1 MLVVANVA
9 ADFFNRGGVIMWP
22 LLICLVMS
30 FVVIVERALWWA
42 TISRYEKSPLITRVF
57 EAVCAGDFDEAEK
70 LTSNPR
76 NPFLRTLHKGL
87 TQAHLSFLGSMQLEA
102 SGEVEKADRRLWILA
117 TLITLSPLLGLL
129 GTVTGI
135 MESFHAIGGEELA
148 IVKVKGGIAEALI
161 ATASG
166 LAIAILCLL
175 PYNYFNRR
183 LAHYRAS
190 LERAINH
197 VEFIVESA
205 RYHGHDLELFARQRA
220 LANPVPKA

>member
-1 MLVVANVA
+1 
-9 ADFFNRGGVIMWP
+9 MWP
-22 LLICLVMS
+22 LLFCFVMS
-30 FVVIVERALWWA
+30 LAVIVERALWWMS
-42 TISRYEKSPLITRVF
+42 ISKHEKSSSITRVF
-57 EAVCAGDFDEAEK
+57 EAICAGDFATAVK
-70 LTSNPR
+70 LASNPG

-87 TQAHLSFLGSMQLEA
+87 TQAHLSFLGAMQLEA
-102 SGEVEKADRRLWILA
+102 SSEVEKADRRLWILA

-190 LERAINH
+190 LERTINH

-205 RYHGHDLELFARQRA
+205 RYHGCDLEIFAKERA